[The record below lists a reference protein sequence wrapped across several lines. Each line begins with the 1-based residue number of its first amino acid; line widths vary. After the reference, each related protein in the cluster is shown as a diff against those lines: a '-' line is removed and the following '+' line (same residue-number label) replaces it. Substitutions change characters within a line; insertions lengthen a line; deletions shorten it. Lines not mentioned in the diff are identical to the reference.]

1 MNQLPTRSVAEQWH
15 VKTVLLVV
23 LFVLMILQTASIVG
37 ATGEFN
43 WVEFGV
49 IWKQMLNP
57 DWAYMTVIIPAIM
70 QTIQMALVGT
80 LLGAVFALPI
90 SLLASNNIVTNPII
104 RGAVRFILNIVR
116 AIPEMLL
123 AAVFVAIVG
132 IGPMAGVLAVAIFSF
147 GMISK
152 LFYEAIETIDEGPL
166 EALTA
171 SGANMPQ
178 KITFAIIPQVLNQFA
193 SYFLYALEINIRS
206 STVLGYVGAGGV
218 GLYLEQTMSMFRY
231 DRTIVVVMGILVVV
245 ILVDALSNYLR
256 EALS

>member
-1 MNQLPTRSVAEQWH
+1 MNQLPTRSVAQQWH
-15 VKTVLLVV
+15 VKTVLFVV
-23 LFVLMILQTASIVG
+23 LFVLMIMQTASIVG
-37 ATGEFN
+37 ATGNFN
-43 WVEFGV
+43 WTEFGV

-57 DWAYMTVIIPAIM
+57 DWEYMLVIIPAIM

-90 SLLASNNIVTNPII
+90 SLLASNNIVSNTFF
-104 RGAVRFILNIVR
+104 RGIVRFILNIIR

-152 LFYEAIETIDEGPL
+152 LFYEAIETIDAGPL

-231 DRTIVVVMGILVVV
+231 DRTIVVVLGILVVV
-245 ILVDALSNYLR
+245 VLVDALSNYLR

>member
-1 MNQLPTRSVAEQWH
+1 MNQLPTRSLTQQWH

-23 LFVLMILQTASIVG
+23 LFVLMIMQTASIVG
-37 ATGEFN
+37 ATGNFN
-43 WVEFGV
+43 WTEFGV
-49 IWKQMLNP
+49 IWNQMLHP
-57 DWAYMTVIIPAIM
+57 DWSYMLVIIPAIM

-80 LLGAVFALPI
+80 LLGAIIALPI
-90 SLLASNNIVTNPII
+90 SLLASNNIMVNPFI
-104 RGAVRFILNIVR
+104 RGIVRFILNIVR
-116 AIPEMLL
+116 AVPEMLL

-132 IGPMAGVLAVAIFSF
+132 IGPMAGVLALAIFSF

-152 LFYEAIETIDEGPL
+152 LFYEAIETIDAGPL

-178 KITFAIIPQVLNQFA
+178 KITFAIIPQVMNQFA
-193 SYFLYALEINIRS
+193 SYFLYTLEINIRS

-231 DRTIVVVMGILVVV
+231 DRTIVVILGILVVV
-245 ILVDALSNYLR
+245 VLVDTLSNYLR

>member
-1 MNQLPTRSVAEQWH
+1 MNKLPTRTVAQQWH
-15 VKTVLLVV
+15 AKTVLLVV
-23 LFVLMILQTASIVG
+23 LFVLMIIQTANVVG
-37 ATGEFN
+37 VTDTFN
-43 WVEFGV
+43 WAEFGV
-49 IWKQMLNP
+49 IWQQMLHP
-57 DWAYMTVIIPAIM
+57 DWAYMLVIIPSIM

-80 LLGAVFALPI
+80 LIGAIFALPI
-90 SLLASNNIVTNPII
+90 SLLASNNVVTNTFV
-104 RGAVRFILNIVR
+104 RGIVRFILNIIR
-116 AIPEMLL
+116 AVPEMLL

-132 IGPMAGVLAVAIFSF
+132 IGPMAGVLAIAIFSF

-178 KITFAIIPQVLNQFA
+178 KITFAIIPQVMNQFA
-193 SYFLYALEINIRS
+193 SYFLYTLEINIRS

-231 DRTIVVVMGILVVV
+231 DRTIVVIIGILIVVV
-245 ILVDALSNYLR
+245 LVDALSNYLR